1 MQRYLCVTNMKQR
14 LFSGVIFFSVTEF
27 LCSKKQISLK
37 KKNVELVPNFQQV
50 KFHFQSCLQTQQLDN
65 VWLR

>member
-14 LFSGVIFFSVTEF
+14 LFSRVFFFCYRVPLFQEAN
-27 LCSKKQISLK
+27 LIKKE
-37 KKNVELVPNFQQV
+37 NVELVPNFQQV

>member
-50 KFHFQSCLQTQQLDN
+50 KFHFQS
-65 VWLR
+65 